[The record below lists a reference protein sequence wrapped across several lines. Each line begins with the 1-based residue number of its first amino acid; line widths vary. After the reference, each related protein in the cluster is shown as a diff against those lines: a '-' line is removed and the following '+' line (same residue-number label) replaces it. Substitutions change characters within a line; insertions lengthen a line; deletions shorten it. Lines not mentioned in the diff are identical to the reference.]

1 MQTVYGPIPSRR
13 LGRSLGV
20 DPIPLKTCNW
30 NCVYCQ
36 LGRSTPLINERR
48 EYIPREAILA
58 ELQATLA
65 RHPAGD
71 IDHIS
76 FVGSGEPT
84 LHSGLGWLIRAVKQ
98 ITPIPVAVITNGVLL
113 HRADV
118 RADLLPADIVMPTVS
133 AGTPELY
140 RRIHRPHP
148 EATFTRLIEGVEEFR
163 ASFTGQ
169 LWVEVMLLHDVNDT
183 EAALLALASVLRRL
197 QPDQV
202 HIILPDRPPAEGWV
216 LPADQEGLLR
226 AEAVLGPIA
235 HIVHPFSNG
244 VHVRDYATPGEA
256 IVGIVTR
263 HPMSEPQLVAAL
275 DSWTPADV
283 VAALAELAQAGVIR
297 PVKLLGVRFWVVATA
312 VFVAENGQKAMAS
325 HDAG

>member
-13 LGRSLGV
+13 LGRSLGI
-20 DPIPLKTCNW
+20 DPIPAKTCNW
-30 NCVYCQ
+30 NCIYCQ
-36 LGRSTPLINERR
+36 LGRSTPMTNERR
-48 EYIPREAILA
+48 EYIPREVILA
-58 ELQATLA
+58 EIQATLA
-65 RHPAGD
+65 HHGASE

-84 LHSGLGWLIRAVKQ
+84 LHSGLGWLIRRVKQ
-98 ITPIPVAVITNGVLL
+98 LSSIPVAVITNGALL

-118 RADLLPADIVMPTVS
+118 RDDLLAADIVMPTVS
-133 AGTPELY
+133 AGAPELY

-148 EATFTRLIEGVEEFR
+148 EATFARLIEGLEAFR
-163 ASFTGQ
+163 AVYRGQ
-169 LWVEVMLLHDVNDT
+169 LWAEVMLIRGVNDSEVALT
-183 EAALLALASVLRRL
+183 ELAAVLRRI

-202 HIILPDRPPAEGWV
+202 HIILPDRPPAEPWV

-244 VHVRDYATPGEA
+244 VHVSDYATPGAA

-263 HPMSEPQLVAAL
+263 HPMSQSQLVAVL
-275 DSWTPADV
+275 DAWTPAEV
-283 VAALAELAQAGVIR
+283 IASLAELEQAGTIR
-297 PVKLLGVRFWVVATA
+297 PVERLGVRFWAAAGA
-312 VFVAENGQKAMAS
+312 VF
-325 HDAG
+325 AG